1 MGEYF
6 SRSIVGRFIKF
17 LYSIVVG
24 LLEIAIKIV
33 GIILVM
39 ITAFLL
45 GLVIFILFNIAT
57 ITALAGSISLV
68 GIGPV
73 GYLFIMGAAI
83 LLTIILTCVV
93 IIRIVSSRKI
103 ALRSVII
110 LFILWLAL
118 ASIAL
123 RSTIRNSAQ
132 IEIITTQITSDNMI

>member
-103 ALRSVII
+103 ALHSVII